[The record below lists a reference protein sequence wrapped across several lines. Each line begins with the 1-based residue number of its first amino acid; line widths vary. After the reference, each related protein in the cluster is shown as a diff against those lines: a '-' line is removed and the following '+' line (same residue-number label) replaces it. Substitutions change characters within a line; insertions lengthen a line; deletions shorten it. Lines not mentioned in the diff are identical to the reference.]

1 MFKKVF
7 EYAGP
12 HKKDLYIAT
21 FIVLLSVLMGVLPFV
36 LAYQVISP
44 LVMGNAV
51 DTKYVCIRVIGVL
64 ICLILQAILYGWG
77 LDVSHKAAYSTL
89 LRLRTSL
96 QKRFEAV
103 PLGFIQDKG
112 TGTIKKL
119 FVDDVDSLEV
129 LLAHSLPE
137 GIANLMI
144 PIAIYVAMF
153 FIDWKLALLSLAS
166 IPISFAAMMI
176 MYSVGM
182 KKMGPYYMAGQ
193 KMNNTI
199 IEYINGMEVVK
210 VFNKDAESYERF
222 RKDMA
227 ICYDFDKT
235 LSPDDM
241 QTFTLIPSFGIDKD
255 KFWAETDAFARENSM
270 ESNLSWM
277 FMLVRYSRFLGKSL
291 KREYFRAIGA
301 QVELYRGVTDWF
313 TRTTAYAAQR
323 GIELEH
329 YIISSGLKEIIEG
342 SAIAKNFKRI
352 YASSYLYTTDGVA
365 EWPAQAINYTNKTQ
379 FIFRIAKGFLEEYDE
394 RVNDSMPEEN
404 LRIPYENIV
413 YIGDSATDIPCMRL
427 VKSKGGYS
435 VGVYDPE
442 KNNRAKVYKLYND
455 DRLNFYAPADY
466 TERSNLYRYMQ
477 QIIDEVAAREQI
489 KSEREILRQPAE
501 AYKMRSMLEK
511 LETGYTEKL
520 TPQEITE
527 LQKLEAMIKS
537 RTPGEID

>member
-1 MFKKVF
+1 MF
-7 EYAGP
+7 YAIII
-12 HKKDLYIAT
+12 H
-21 FIVLLSVLMGVLPFV
+21 
-36 LAYQVISP
+36 
-44 LVMGNAV
+44 
-51 DTKYVCIRVIGVL
+51 RE
-64 ICLILQAILYGWG
+64 QA
-77 LDVSHKAAYSTL
+77 
-89 LRLRTSL
+89 
-96 QKRFEAV
+96 
-103 PLGFIQDKG
+103 KG
-112 TGTIKKL
+112 GG
-119 FVDDVDSLEV
+119 S
-129 LLAHSLPE
+129 
-137 GIANLMI
+137 
-144 PIAIYVAMF
+144 
-153 FIDWKLALLSLAS
+153 
-166 IPISFAAMMI
+166 
-176 MYSVGM
+176 
-182 KKMGPYYMAGQ
+182 MAEH
-193 KMNNTI
+193 TP
-199 IEYINGMEVVK
+199 
-210 VFNKDAESYERF
+210 R
-222 RKDMA
+222 MA

-255 KFWAETDAFARENSM
+255 EFWVETNRLARENGM

-277 FMLVRYSRFLGKSL
+277 YTLIRYSRFLGKSL

-301 QVELYRGVTDWF
+301 QVELYDGVTEWF
-313 TRTTAYAAQR
+313 RRTTEYAAQH
-323 GIELEH
+323 GIALEH

-342 SAIAKNFKRI
+342 SVVAGEFKRI

-466 TERSNLYRYMQ
+466 TERSDLYRYIQ
-477 QIIDEVAAREQI
+477 QIIEEIAAREKI
-489 KSEREILRQPAE
+489 KAEREILRQPAE
-501 AYKMRSMLEK
+501 AYKMHTMLEK
-511 LETGYTEKL
+511 LETGYPEKL
-520 TPQEITE
+520 TPQEIKE

-537 RTPGEID
+537 RIPGEIDG

>member
-1 MFKKVF
+1 MT
-7 EYAGP
+7 ENRP
-12 HKKDLYIAT
+12 
-21 FIVLLSVLMGVLPFV
+21 
-36 LAYQVISP
+36 
-44 LVMGNAV
+44 
-51 DTKYVCIRVIGVL
+51 R
-64 ICLILQAILYGWG
+64 
-77 LDVSHKAAYSTL
+77 
-89 LRLRTSL
+89 
-96 QKRFEAV
+96 
-103 PLGFIQDKG
+103 
-112 TGTIKKL
+112 
-119 FVDDVDSLEV
+119 
-129 LLAHSLPE
+129 
-137 GIANLMI
+137 
-144 PIAIYVAMF
+144 
-153 FIDWKLALLSLAS
+153 
-166 IPISFAAMMI
+166 
-176 MYSVGM
+176 
-182 KKMGPYYMAGQ
+182 
-193 KMNNTI
+193 
-199 IEYINGMEVVK
+199 
-210 VFNKDAESYERF
+210 
-222 RKDMA
+222 MA

-313 TRTTAYAAQR
+313 ARTTAYAAQR

-455 DRLNFYAPADY
+455 NRLNFYAPADY
-466 TERSNLYRYMQ
+466 TERSNL
-477 QIIDEVAAREQI
+477 
-489 KSEREILRQPAE
+489 
-501 AYKMRSMLEK
+501 
-511 LETGYTEKL
+511 
-520 TPQEITE
+520 
-527 LQKLEAMIKS
+527 
-537 RTPGEID
+537 